1 MPKKIDM
8 IGKKFGRLAALEET
22 SKGNRGYIYLFQC
35 DCGNK
40 KELSGSLVRTGTVK
54 SCGCFRS
61 ETTAAKNFKH
71 GQSATS
77 KYRCAQARQAEMRR
91 ELRMPKWADKEAIR
105 QFYMKRPEG
114 YQVDHIIP
122 LQGKLVSGLHVL
134 ENLQYLTAAENNR
147 KHNQYSLAR

>member
-8 IGKKFGRLAALEET
+8 IGKKYGRLTVLEEAG
-22 SKGNRGYIYLFQC
+22 KGSHGYSYLCQC
-35 DCGNK
+35 ECGNK
-40 KELSGSLVRTGTVK
+40 KVIQGRVIRVGLVV

-61 ETTAAKNFKH
+61 EYVARKNFKH

-77 KYRCAQARQAEMRR
+77 KYRVAQARQAEMRR
-91 ELRMPKWADKEAIR
+91 ELRMPKWADKEAIK
-105 QFYMKRPEG
+105 QFYMNRPEG

-147 KHNQYSLAR
+147 KHNHYSLAR